1 MANTGCP
8 RKNTHTVSASAR
20 LDPIGPSINPLSPVR
35 YPGRFRNS
43 GSALRSRR
51 WRSTRI
57 RAGLS
62 YPKGGG
68 SQALTV
74 FRLARGSSALQS
86 PESIYW
92 VGFITAVTVRMEL
105 GDLRRFERARQLS
118 AFAGLSPRQF
128 ESGTSVRKR
137 TRMSE
142 AGSKR
147 VRKVLY
153 MAACSAIAHPSARRS
168 EYDSLKDNGENP
180 WKASARSCEK
190 YWSL

>member
-1 MANTGCP
+1 MSDEEFELRELMRYRDFLVGQRTAMKNHDGEEAQG
-8 RKNTHTVSASAR
+8 RKICAMQTRRAR
-20 LDPIGPSINPLSPVR
+20 QLDKDIA
-35 YPGRFRNS
+35 
-43 GSALRSRR
+43 ALETE
-51 WRSTRI
+51 TRKQVTQTETLREDI
-57 RAGLS
+57 
-62 YPKGGG
+62 
-68 SQALTV
+68 AL
-74 FRLARGSSALQS
+74 
-86 PESIYW
+86 PESIHGA
-92 VGFITAVTVRMEL
+92 GFTTAVTVRMEL
-105 GDLRRFERARQLS
+105 SDLRRFERARQLS

-168 EYDSLKDNGENP
+168 EYDSLKGNGENP

-190 YWSL
+190 YWSS